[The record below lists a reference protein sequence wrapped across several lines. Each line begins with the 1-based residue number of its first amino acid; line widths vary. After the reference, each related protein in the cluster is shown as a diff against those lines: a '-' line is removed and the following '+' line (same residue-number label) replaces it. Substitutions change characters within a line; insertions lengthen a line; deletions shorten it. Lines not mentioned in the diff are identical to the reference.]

1 MLSWRWCTMAEGD
14 TTTMTGG
21 RSKASRR
28 LDLAAFF
35 SRVVD
40 LPYVVV
46 RGTPEDLLHYHPGSD
61 IDIFCY
67 DKPEFGRQV
76 LAFANDYLDF
86 GYEVHLEDS
95 EVGDQSHIDLHRGGR
110 LEVRFDLYGELPPY
124 RRSHVNPALFFS
136 VIEQAETLEL
146 QHDREIVTIQV
157 PSRVDDL
164 LLRYLEY
171 IEYYEE
177 RPEKLRHL
185 DYILEAVEKLPKARI
200 GFLEKLHRYTSLP
213 ECTSYVPEVVT
224 RRASPDRASRGALG
238 RLKRRIISQIKA
250 MLGSASA

>member
-1 MLSWRWCTMAEGD
+1 MAERD
-14 TTTMTGG
+14 TATTSGA

-46 RGTPEDLLHYHPGSD
+46 RGTPDDLLRYHPGSD

-67 DKPEFGRQV
+67 DKQEFGRQV
-76 LAFANDYLDF
+76 LAFANDYLDI

-95 EVGDQSHIDLHRGGR
+95 EAGDQTHIDLYRGGK
-110 LEVRFDLYGELPPY
+110 LELRFDLYGEFPRY

-136 VIEQAETLEL
+136 VIEQAEMLEL
-146 QHDREIVTIQV
+146 EHGREIVTIQV

-171 IEYYEE
+171 IEYYEQ
-177 RPEKLRHL
+177 RPDKLKHL
-185 DYILEAVEKLPKARI
+185 DYILEAVEKLPAMRI

-213 ECTSYVPEVVT
+213 ECTPYVPPIAAPREPT
-224 RRASPDRASRGALG
+224 RRALRSALG
-238 RLKRRIISQIKA
+238 RVKRRLLSRIKA
-250 MLGSASA
+250 MLGSTPS

>member
-1 MLSWRWCTMAEGD
+1 MAEDD
-14 TTTMTGG
+14 TTTMTGA

-95 EVGDQSHIDLHRGGR
+95 EVGDQTHIDLHRGGR

-136 VIEQAETLEL
+136 VIEQAEMLEL
-146 QHDREIVTIQV
+146 EHDQEIVTIQV
-157 PSRVDDL
+157 PSRIDDL

-177 RPEKLRHL
+177 RPDKIKHL
-185 DYILEAVEKLPKARI
+185 DYILEAVEKLPEARI
-200 GFLEKLHRYTSLP
+200 GFLAKLHRYTSLP
-213 ECTSYVPEVVT
+213 ECTPYVPQVAARSEST
-224 RRASPDRASRGALG
+224 HRASRRALG
-238 RLKRRIISQIKA
+238 RLKRRLISRIKA